1 MLSLRFYYSAVYESI
16 SKEVRIAGTAKV
28 HLSSLMYFKWVWKA
42 LQETTF
48 SYTCSMI
55 STFHFALDASL
66 ATSMETRPV
75 QPKKKRNLFLV
86 MQNIAWV
93 VATHTNTHM
102 YTYACV
108 LPLVHIDWLIS
119 NYKSWQIGNGLQRD
133 EALQLLHLL
142 TFEAIN
148 L

>member
-55 STFHFALDASL
+55 STFHFALDARL
-66 ATSMETRPV
+66 ATSMETRPG
-75 QPKKKRNLFLV
+75 QPKKKGTCFWSCRTLLEL
-86 MQNIAWV
+86 WPH
-93 VATHTNTHM
+93 THTH
-102 YTYACV
+102 TYACV